1 MAFYIHLNQYSNQ
14 NILTFYYNPV
24 LQSSFRQSISGSL
37 QTIIQMLQA
46 KKVINCIYV
55 NVNGKMPEDSAS
67 QFNLAEL
74 PQINSIPASRNFQKI
89 TPNATQHKIPA
100 WTIFAMFFIVI
111 SSSECLYPAYE

>member
-1 MAFYIHLNQYSNQ
+1 
-14 NILTFYYNPV
+14 
-24 LQSSFRQSISGSL
+24 
-37 QTIIQMLQA
+37 MLQA

-89 TPNATQHKIPA
+89 TPNATQHNIPA
-100 WTIFAMFFIVI
+100 WTIFAMFFIDFCARNIRFFCVI
-111 SSSECLYPAYE
+111 STALGVEYIFLEMCKNT